1 MTNDFMP
8 IKKVNGFMASCLAS
22 EKEKGVEVLKEI
34 NINKYKGVDVKK
46 VDKNRKSIIG
56 YLTKYIAHF
65 KL

>member
-1 MTNDFMP
+1 
-8 IKKVNGFMASCLAS
+8 MASCLAS
-22 EKEKGVEVLKEI
+22 EKEKGVEVLEEI
-34 NINKYKGVDVKK
+34 NINKYNGVDVKK